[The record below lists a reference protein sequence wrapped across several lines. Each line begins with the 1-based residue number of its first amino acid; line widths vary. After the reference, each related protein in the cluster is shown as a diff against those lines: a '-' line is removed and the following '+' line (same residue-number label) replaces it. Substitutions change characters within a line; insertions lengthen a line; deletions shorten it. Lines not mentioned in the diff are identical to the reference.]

1 MFGFNPLCTRGA
13 APHALDAA
21 LALHAPTLLGR
32 EASRPRA
39 HLLPWLALAGGM
51 HALAILAIPG
61 GTSLEGRPGHRAL
74 SVTMA
79 PRPGANTALPDVPA
93 RSVSPSGQRAGQADV
108 ERAETA
114 PAPPA
119 PTGKP
124 VGLLPARL
132 EEDPPA
138 LPAPTGE
145 PTAVS
150 AIVAP
155 HSSPNEARRTSASA
169 LRRIEAIEAH
179 GTGASEAG
187 RVSTNGGG
195 GGAQHPARRAVAAVE
210 GAATAA
216 GRRGGVVPAGRDTS
230 SGRPARAAAVA
241 DSAHQ
246 PPKDRQRTRRRVGV
260 PVGAASAADR
270 DPATGSLHIPGR
282 RADAPADARRVP
294 SGTPADAR
302 EDATSDPWPVAGNPP
317 PRYPRVARRRQYEG
331 RVLLEV
337 RVGADGAARGIT
349 IVESSGYPV
358 LDRAAARAVRD
369 WRFRP
374 ARVRGTARNGR
385 LRVPVVF
392 RLRPST

>member
-93 RSVSPSGQRAGQADV
+93 RSVSPSGQRAGRADV
-108 ERAETA
+108 ERAETV
-114 PAPPA
+114 PAP
-119 PTGKP
+119 
-124 VGLLPARL
+124 
-132 EEDPPA
+132 
-138 LPAPTGE
+138 PAPTGE

-169 LRRIEAIEAH
+169 LRRIEAIQAH

-195 GGAQHPARRAVAAVE
+195 GDAQRPARRAVAAVE

-246 PPKDRQRTRRRVGV
+246 PPKDRQRTRRRVGA

-270 DPATGSLHIPGR
+270 DPATGSLHVPGR